1 MYSPAFAARWFNRAH
16 VLYSLLIKRIEVF
29 LCSSFVMSFSMCQIF
44 SSQKNAVYF
53 LDVIRALCSKKDI
66 NTVKN
71 YMDELAYFYDELN
84 IHY

>member
-1 MYSPAFAARWFNRAH
+1 M
-16 VLYSLLIKRIEVF
+16 L
-29 LCSSFVMSFSMCQIF
+29 FSNCQIF

-53 LDVIRALCSKKDI
+53 SGFIRALCSKIDI
-66 NTVKN
+66 NTSKN